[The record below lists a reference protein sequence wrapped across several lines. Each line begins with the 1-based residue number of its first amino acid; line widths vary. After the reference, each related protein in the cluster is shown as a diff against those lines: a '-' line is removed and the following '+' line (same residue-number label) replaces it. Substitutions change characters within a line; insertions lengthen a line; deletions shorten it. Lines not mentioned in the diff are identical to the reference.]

1 MKLNRSGGIRV
12 MNEWNINRLNEF
24 LIDHILYMRSLIL
37 WILRIFSSRSSSY
50 EPDSRVANDDDENEQ
65 GEEANT
71 ITVNT
76 SSRRVHQNG

>member
-1 MKLNRSGGIRV
+1 

>member
-1 MKLNRSGGIRV
+1 
-12 MNEWNINRLNEF
+12 MNEWNISRVNEF